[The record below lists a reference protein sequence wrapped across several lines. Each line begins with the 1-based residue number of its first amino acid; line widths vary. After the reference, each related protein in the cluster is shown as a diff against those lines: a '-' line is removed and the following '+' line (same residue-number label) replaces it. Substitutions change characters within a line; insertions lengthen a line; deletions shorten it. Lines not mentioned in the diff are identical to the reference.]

1 MKKIFLLCSIFLVFF
16 FTGCNKSNQE
26 NILDDLDKKINNAK
40 SYQYTGNL
48 SIVNNEDIYDY
59 TVSVLFKAKDNY
71 RVNLVNKANNHEQVI
86 LRNKD
91 GVYVMTHKSTQLLQM
106 NKFEVISI

>member
-1 MKKIFLLCSIFLVFF
+1 MENEKNFFLLCSIFLLFF

-26 NILDDLDKKINNAK
+26 SILDSLDKKINDAK
-40 SYQYTGNL
+40 SYRYTGDL
-48 SIVNNEDIYDY
+48 SIINNEDVYNY

-86 LRNKD
+86 LRNSD
-91 GVYVMTHKSTQLLQM
+91 GVYMSRHKVR
-106 NKFEVISI
+106 NKKNLIV